1 MVFIEEKH
9 SYLSSIADQ
18 PKQKA
23 LFHLVSDESFA
34 GQPNEVSETD
44 AIYYS
49 SIQAIKKNEQ
59 AGFETQYTKYR
70 NVKSPKTLLHLL
82 YMTTS

>member
-23 LFHLVSDESFA
+23 LYALVSDESFV

-49 SIQAIKKNEQ
+49 SIQAIKNILGKY
-59 AGFETQYTKYR
+59 AALRRVGFCSYW
-70 NVKSPKTLLHLL
+70 LA
-82 YMTTS
+82 